1 MCTASWM
8 GEAALQTPQGW
19 LRGAPSC
26 LAPAGLFFFCLFVP
40 STKQPSPAPAGLQLF
55 AGCSCRVVSEG
66 GELRLPWP
74 GRVLSQTLQQGIG
87 VRKAQGSGT
96 SPYSSAGCSPPRS
109 PPHRCPAGLHG
120 PVLLPPPYNGRVQP
134 GWVPRGSLRAIFGVR
149 KLAGCPGA
157 GPLLQR
163 TRHEGSRQGE
173 PKGAP
178 FVLLHEEQGIRSYR
192 RCLGERGGRPPGR
205 RCGGRPPAAASRCRP
220 SSTRW
225 TPWGRRRPRSRRRRP
240 GR

>member
-1 MCTASWM
+1 MGTAPWM
-8 GEAALQTPQGW
+8 GEAALHGCCKPR
-19 LRGAPSC
+19 RGGSEGPRAPRRQ
-26 LAPAGLFFFCLFVP
+26 LGYFFFFGLSP
-40 STKQPSPAPAGLQLF
+40 APKQPSPAPAGLQLF
-55 AGCSCRVVSEG
+55 AGCSCHVAAEG

-74 GRVLSQTLQQGIG
+74 GRVLSQTPQQGIG
-87 VRKAQGSGT
+87 VRKVQGTST

-120 PVLLPPPYNGRVQP
+120 PVLLPTPYNGRV
-134 GWVPRGSLRAIFGVR
+134 WPRGLLRAIFGVR
-149 KLAGCPGA
+149 RLAGCPGA
-157 GPLLQR
+157 GPLVQR

-178 FVLLHEEQGIRSYR
+178 FVVLHKERELRSYQR
-192 RCLGERGGRPPGR
+192 RWEERGGRPPGR